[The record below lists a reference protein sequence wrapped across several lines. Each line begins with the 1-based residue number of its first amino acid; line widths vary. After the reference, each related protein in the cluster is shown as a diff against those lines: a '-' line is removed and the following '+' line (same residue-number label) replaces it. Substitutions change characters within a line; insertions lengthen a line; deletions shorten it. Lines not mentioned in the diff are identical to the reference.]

1 MGASYEV
8 ADKNVCIEYL
18 TVEKHSLAWRNDV
31 LRKKSTLL
39 ESSLI

>member
-18 TVEKHSLAWRNDV
+18 TVEKNSLAWRQRCFKEEID
-31 LRKKSTLL
+31 LA
-39 ESSLI
+39 